1 MESPRKGDRDLVPVL
16 VGTVGAAVAGVLIGA
31 LTRESLLGLF
41 AALATV
47 GLAVLLRMVGVRGVA
62 VGFLLF
68 VIPPAVL
75 GEASSVTA
83 GVAVVAIGAIAL
95 TYPPAPRNDQ
105 PGVSTLLVLAV
116 VGPAVSMLITGV
128 LGFALLYVFVAV
140 IVSLAASRPAF
151 VKDML
156 RGLTSILLLLSV
168 SYAVTLAV
176 GFANLPMSS
185 LTIRSRA
192 LELYPP
198 FTLASGGAPLIE
210 GSRRFAPLVGEPGLT
225 VFFVVP
231 LLALLLTRDISR
243 RDRWVV
249 LVTVLAVTVFGQS
262 LASDIAIGAA
272 LGVAGLLLLLRERK
286 YVTAIVY
293 TVAVAVIAPSL
304 LQNQLDWK
312 AINDP
317 ASLTDRA
324 VLNAG
329 DATAASNGAI
339 NILVSLRLNAPPA
352 VCLLLGLVFALLV
365 ARRSIGG
372 FASWIAF
379 AVVAFFAQPSQWEI
393 GAWLLLS
400 VGLLPT
406 NARQPD
412 DEIAIARQTR
422 RRLLPT
428 PRLMPASGSLSGPQ
442 PGGVTWPQASGHGV
456 IVCGTQSRVLIS

>member
-1 MESPRKGDRDLVPVL
+1 MAGERMESPRKGDGDFVPVL

-31 LTRESLLGLF
+31 LTREPLPGLLT
-41 AALATV
+41 ALATV

-75 GEASSVTA
+75 GEASSGTA
-83 GVAVVAIGAIAL
+83 AVAVVAIGVIAL

-128 LGFALLYVFVAV
+128 LGVALIYVFVAV

-185 LTIRSRA
+185 LKIRSRA

-198 FTLASGGAPLIE
+198 FTVAAGGAPLIE
-210 GSRRFAPLVGEPGLT
+210 GSRRFAPLVGEPGLA

-231 LLALLLTRDISR
+231 LLALLFTRGISR
-243 RDRWVV
+243 RDRWVI
-249 LVTVLAVTVFGQS
+249 LVTVLAVTVFSQS
-262 LASDIAIGAA
+262 LASGLAIGAA
-272 LGVAGLLLLLRERK
+272 LGAAGLLLLVRERR
-286 YVTAIVY
+286 YVTAIVC
-293 TVAVAVIAPSL
+293 TVAVSVITPLLLHNLLDWKSVIAPS
-304 LQNQLDWK
+304 
-312 AINDP
+312 
-317 ASLTDRA
+317 SVTDRA
-324 VLNAG
+324 IFDAG
-329 DATAASNGAI
+329 EASAASLGGI
-339 NILVSLRLNAPPA
+339 NILVSLSNNAPLA

-422 RRLLPT
+422 CRLAT

-442 PGGVTWPQASGHGV
+442 PSGGVTWRSDSA
-456 IVCGTQSRVLIS
+456 